1 MSLEI
6 VQLICDTIPIIMII
20 VTIIIITI
28 IIIIIIITII
38 ITKRMRGTT
47 RTTITGR
54 GKLTKGGK
62 TFSCCKC

>member
-20 VTIIIITI
+20 VTIIIII
-28 IIIIIIITII
+28 IIIITITII
-38 ITKRMRGTT
+38 ITKRMRRIT

>member
-6 VQLICDTIPIIMII
+6 VQLICDTIPIIMIT
-20 VTIIIITI
+20 VTIII
-28 IIIIIIITII
+28 IIIIIIITITII
-38 ITKRMRGTT
+38 ITKRMRRIT

>member
-20 VTIIIITI
+20 VTIIIII
-28 IIIIIIITII
+28 IIIIITITII
-38 ITKRMRGTT
+38 ITKRMRKTT
-47 RTTITGR
+47 RKTITGR
-54 GKLTKGGK
+54 GKLTKGAK

>member
-20 VTIIIITI
+20 VTIIII
-28 IIIIIIITII
+28 IIIIIITII
-38 ITKRMRGTT
+38 ITKRMRRTT

>member
-20 VTIIIITI
+20 VTIIIII
-28 IIIIIIITII
+28 IIIITITII
-38 ITKRMRGTT
+38 ITKRMR

-54 GKLTKGGK
+54 GKLSKGGK

>member
-20 VTIIIITI
+20 VTIIII
-28 IIIIIIITII
+28 IIIIITII
-38 ITKRMRGTT
+38 ITKRMRRIT

>member
-20 VTIIIITI
+20 VTIIIIT